1 MTETAGTTHEHS
13 PDPAID
19 PVCGMTVEPDDRPD
33 LHMDYDGRTFW
44 FCGKGC
50 MLEFRDAPAQYTA
63 PGYTPTG
70 M

>member
-1 MTETAGTTHEHS
+1 MHDTTTHEHS
-13 PDPAID
+13 SDPAID
-19 PVCGMTVEPDDRPD
+19 PVCGMEVEPGANPD
-33 LHMDYDGRTFW
+33 LHLDYDGRSFW

-50 MLEFRDAPAQYTA
+50 MLEFRDTPEVYTA